1 MEKVEMK
8 KMMDKANVFFKKIN
22 KKLLS
27 EYKGKIVA
35 IDVESGDYFMGDSGL
50 EACEKGKK
58 KYPNKIFVCK
68 RIGFGYV
75 NQVKTPFLR
84 A

>member
-1 MEKVEMK
+1 MK
-8 KMMDKANVFFKKIN
+8 KMMDKANPIFEKIN
-22 KKLLS
+22 GELLP
-27 EYKGKIVA
+27 EYKGKLVA
-35 IDVESGDYFMGDSGL
+35 IDVDSGDYFMGDSGL
-50 EACEKGKK
+50 EACEKGRK

-75 NQVKTPFLR
+75 YQVKTPFFR